1 MNQNL
6 SLNNIWLSISNA
18 RKIAIEL
25 QGKYFGLPCGDS
37 DDPLEN
43 QILEDLW
50 NHPLNNG
57 EMFLEVHWDDD
68 DCLLWLQIGV
78 GGQIVP
84 R

>member
-1 MNQNL
+1 MSQN
-6 SLNNIWLSISNA
+6 LNNIWLSISNA
-18 RKIAIEL
+18 RKIAAEL
-25 QGKYFGLPCGDS
+25 QGKYFGLPYGDS

-50 NHPLNNG
+50 NHPLCNG